1 MDGERRSHFIEECL
15 QLADEAKRM
24 AEKPGISSEEKADL
38 LEVERGWLTMGRT
51 RRFRALSQ
59 LGMSGY
65 ENIVCLAR
73 YETAPF

>member
-51 RRFRALSQ
+51 RRF
-59 LGMSGY
+59 SG
-65 ENIVCLAR
+65 
-73 YETAPF
+73 